1 MTAAMWAD
9 IAGTAARGRTKNA
22 LRYKEMPQAK
32 FAQKRNSEKKTPER
46 QVPTVRAHA
55 RCGNSNL
62 FTSAGFLL
70 EAIFVL
76 QLPLVQRA
84 PKQQPAGISR
94 DSFTQTLSRNSGS
107 LVPNFALLLLRATLQ
122 QLISVINRSPLTISL
137 FRRARPPLANHLR
150 ELRGSFPALN
160 ERAG

>member
-9 IAGTAARGRTKNA
+9 IAGTAARGRTKNT

-46 QVPTVRAHA
+46 QVRTVRAHA

-62 FTSAGFLL
+62 FTSARFLL

-84 PKQQPAGISR
+84 PKQPAGISR

-107 LVPNFALLLLRATLQ
+107 LVPNFALLLLGATLQ

-160 ERAG
+160 ERAA